1 MRMLC
6 LDMNLIATVACQ
18 SLVMLMLP
26 ELRLPIIFIMLSIV
40 LFSASRAD

>member
-6 LDMNLIATVACQ
+6 LDMDLVATVARQ